1 MVYKIL
7 AYPMY
12 IFEASIHTNSR
23 EKRRLVME
31 EARKKLRICLFFVVM
46 AAVVIGLIYYAST
59 LRAEDKFTDG
69 TLVKIEKDLFYE

>member
-1 MVYKIL
+1 
-7 AYPMY
+7 
-12 IFEASIHTNSR
+12 
-23 EKRRLVME
+23 ME

-69 TLVKIEKDLFYE
+69 TLVRIEKDLFYEQYDLY

>member
-1 MVYKIL
+1 
-7 AYPMY
+7 
-12 IFEASIHTNSR
+12 
-23 EKRRLVME
+23 ME

-69 TLVKIEKDLFYE
+69 TLVRIEKDLFYEQYNLY